1 MDIIHT
7 DRSTLARTSDNS
19 LTGKRYNAARCSNIS
34 HSKLYRNAN
43 RESSILPGVLIG
55 LVLFLRTFVHF
66 CKIATVF
73 NSIYLPSRVV
83 KPVLLLIVLLFTH
96 HMFPTRDREPRMARA
111 MIELISGIPLASID
125 PILTLSALPRSLR
138 DDSAF
143 FFDILR
149 RSTCENISSTPGLP
163 SVAPSHQSL
172 GLLPSRHRQSPGFHP
187 HRVPASSLPGLFLP
201 CSTAPLHSLYC
212 SIVADNISTFSYV

>member
-1 MDIIHT
+1 M
-7 DRSTLARTSDNS
+7 
-19 LTGKRYNAARCSNIS
+19 SNP
-34 HSKLYRNAN
+34 
-43 RESSILPGVLIG
+43 PGVLIG

-143 FFDILR
+143 FLDILR
-149 RSTCENISSTPGLP
+149 RSTRENISSTPGLP

-187 HRVPASSLPGLFLP
+187 HWVPASSLP